1 MLKEFKKF
9 ISRGNVLDLAV
20 GVIIGGA
27 FSSIVTSLVN
37 NIFTPIIGLILGGVD
52 FSNLSIKF
60 RDTSINYGLFLQSVF
75 DFLIVSFCIFI
86 FIKTINKLFKKEKK
100 EEVNNYLNKYKKFMT
115 KDIYI
120 TSNMYDTFTNKY
132 KYLYD
137 CLDKNTCEYK
147 NILKIINDKNKLLR
161 KHNRKYVD
169 NKLIKY
175 KFYFDNMFNDI
186 NKNIILD
193 KSQREAIICD
203 EDNLLVLSG
212 AGSGK
217 TTTIS
222 AKVKYLIDV
231 KNIKPDKICVI
242 TFTKKAKEELDY
254 KINKIFNSNVDIY
267 TFHSLGLKIIKYYY
281 KNKDID
287 IIDEKGQYKIICDY
301 IKNNLFKDKDK
312 FSLFF
317 EAFKNKTSFSE
328 EYKLFDNYY
337 DYHNYMYKRKYINSN
352 TTMDNYIKE
361 QAKRR
366 RNYLKTLNGE
376 YCKSKEEVDIANFLY
391 LNNIDYQYEKSYK
404 KLDNL
409 KIYKPDFYIEQNN
422 NFNYIEHFGIDKVNK
437 TNNHYTKEELT
448 NYLKN
453 MKLKEK
459 YHCDEKIEDLF
470 IITYSKVLGKRNYLS
485 VLKDS
490 LIKKGYVLS
499 KKDNN
504 LVYERLKDTSEDRYI
519 NNFVNRIVIPFISY
533 FKRSN
538 YKLDDFKNIKTDNDL
553 LNKQIRVISDI
564 YLNYESK
571 LREKN
576 LIDFEDMINISYKV
590 MPYIKEKNLGVDYKY
605 IIIDEY
611 QDVSMQRFNLT
622 KRIEELFKSKIIA
635 FGDDY
640 QTIFGFSGSRIDL
653 MTEFRNYL
661 SDAKQIPIPNVYR
674 NSQELID
681 VATKFINKNSKQ
693 IKKKLISNKRLINPI
708 ELYIYND
715 SNYIN
720 TNINKSIILS
730 NILDKIYL
738 SNNKSNVLLLERYN
752 NDIDTILNNNL
763 FIRKNHENIIYKKHE
778 DMKIDYLTIHKSKG
792 LEYDNCILINAIDDK
807 YGFPS
812 KIEDE
817 EIIKL
822 LKPKIEENIFYPEE
836 RRLFYVAMTRTK
848 NKLYILVP
856 KSKTSSFIREIES
869 DKNVLIKK

>member
-1 MLKEFKKF
+1 MNK
-9 ISRGNVLDLAV
+9 D
-20 GVIIGGA
+20 
-27 FSSIVTSLVN
+27 
-37 NIFTPIIGLILGGVD
+37 IL
-52 FSNLSIKF
+52 L
-60 RDTSINYGLFLQSVF
+60 
-75 DFLIVSFCIFI
+75 
-86 FIKTINKLFKKEKK
+86 
-100 EEVNNYLNKYKKFMT
+100 EEVNNYLEKYKKFMT

-175 KFYFDNMFNDI
+175 KPYFDNMFNDI

-222 AKVKYLIDV
+222 AKVKYLIDI
-231 KNIKPDKICVI
+231 KNVKPDKICVI

-254 KINKIFNSNVDIY
+254 KINKLFNANVDIY

-301 IKNNLFKDKDK
+301 IKNNLFKNKEK
-312 FSLFF
+312 FNLFF

-391 LNNIDYQYEKSYK
+391 LNNIDYQYEKGYK

-422 NFNYIEHFGIDKVNK
+422 NYNYIEHFGIDKINE

-453 MKLKEK
+453 MKLKEN
-459 YHCDEKIEDLF
+459 YHKKEKIEDLF
-470 IITYSKVLGKRNYLS
+470 IITYSKVLGKKNYLS

-499 KKDNN
+499 KKDND
-504 LVYERLKDTSEDRYI
+504 LVYERLKDTSEDKYI

-538 YKLDDFKNIKTDNDL
+538 YKLEEFMKIKTDNDL
-553 LNKQIRVISDI
+553 LNKQISVISDI

-653 MTEFRNYL
+653 MTEFKNYL
-661 SDAKQIPIPNVYR
+661 TDAKQIPIPNVYR

-752 NDIDTILNNNL
+752 NDIDTILNHEL
-763 FIRKNHENIIYKKHE
+763 FIRKNHESIIYKKHE

-869 DKNVLIKK
+869 DKNVLVKK

>member
-1 MLKEFKKF
+1 MNKD
-9 ISRGNVLDLAV
+9 I
-20 GVIIGGA
+20 
-27 FSSIVTSLVN
+27 
-37 NIFTPIIGLILGGVD
+37 LI
-52 FSNLSIKF
+52 
-60 RDTSINYGLFLQSVF
+60 
-75 DFLIVSFCIFI
+75 
-86 FIKTINKLFKKEKK
+86 

-175 KFYFDNMFNDI
+175 KSYFDNMFNDI

-422 NFNYIEHFGIDKVNK
+422 NYNYIEHFGIDKVNK

-538 YKLDDFKNIKTDNDL
+538 YKLEDFKNIKTDNDL

-640 QTIFGFSGSRIDL
+640 QSIFGFSGSRIDL
-653 MTEFRNYL
+653 MTEFKNYL

-763 FIRKNHENIIYKKHE
+763 FIRKNHENIIYKKRE

>member
-1 MLKEFKKF
+1 MNKD
-9 ISRGNVLDLAV
+9 I
-20 GVIIGGA
+20 
-27 FSSIVTSLVN
+27 
-37 NIFTPIIGLILGGVD
+37 LI
-52 FSNLSIKF
+52 
-60 RDTSINYGLFLQSVF
+60 
-75 DFLIVSFCIFI
+75 
-86 FIKTINKLFKKEKK
+86 

-175 KFYFDNMFNDI
+175 KSYFDNMFNDI

-391 LNNIDYQYEKSYK
+391 LNNIDYQYEKNYK

-422 NFNYIEHFGIDKVNK
+422 NYNYIEHFGIDKVNK

-538 YKLDDFKNIKTDNDL
+538 YKLEDFKNIKTDNDL
-553 LNKQIRVISDI
+553 LNKQISVISDI

>member
-1 MLKEFKKF
+1 MNKD
-9 ISRGNVLDLAV
+9 I
-20 GVIIGGA
+20 
-27 FSSIVTSLVN
+27 
-37 NIFTPIIGLILGGVD
+37 LI
-52 FSNLSIKF
+52 
-60 RDTSINYGLFLQSVF
+60 
-75 DFLIVSFCIFI
+75 
-86 FIKTINKLFKKEKK
+86 

-352 TTMDNYIKE
+352 TKMDNYIKE

-422 NFNYIEHFGIDKVNK
+422 NYNYIEHFGIDKVNK

-553 LNKQIRVISDI
+553 LNKQISVISDI

>member
-1 MLKEFKKF
+1 MNK
-9 ISRGNVLDLAV
+9 D
-20 GVIIGGA
+20 
-27 FSSIVTSLVN
+27 
-37 NIFTPIIGLILGGVD
+37 IL
-52 FSNLSIKF
+52 L
-60 RDTSINYGLFLQSVF
+60 
-75 DFLIVSFCIFI
+75 
-86 FIKTINKLFKKEKK
+86 
-100 EEVNNYLNKYKKFMT
+100 EEVNNYLEKYKKFMT

-137 CLDKNTCEYK
+137 YLDKNTCEYK

-175 KFYFDNMFNDI
+175 KPYFDNMFNDI

-222 AKVKYLIDV
+222 AKVKYLIDI
-231 KNIKPDKICVI
+231 KNVKPDKICVI

-254 KINKIFNSNVDIY
+254 KINKLFNANVDIY

-301 IKNNLFKDKDK
+301 IKNNLFKNKEK
-312 FSLFF
+312 FNLFF

-422 NFNYIEHFGIDKVNK
+422 NYNYIEHFGIDKVNK

-553 LNKQIRVISDI
+553 LNKQIKVISDI

-576 LIDFEDMINISYKV
+576 LIDFEDMVNISYKV
-590 MPYIKEKNLGVDYKY
+590 MPYVKEKNLGVDYKY

-653 MTEFRNYL
+653 MTEFKNYL
-661 SDAKQIPIPNVYR
+661 TDAKQIPIPNVYR

-693 IKKKLISNKRLINPI
+693 IKKKLISNKRLIGPI

-752 NDIDTILNNNL
+752 NDIDTILNHEL
-763 FIRKNHENIIYKKHE
+763 FIRKNHESIIYKKHE

-869 DKNVLIKK
+869 DKNVLVKK

>member
-1 MLKEFKKF
+1 MNK
-9 ISRGNVLDLAV
+9 D
-20 GVIIGGA
+20 
-27 FSSIVTSLVN
+27 
-37 NIFTPIIGLILGGVD
+37 IL
-52 FSNLSIKF
+52 L
-60 RDTSINYGLFLQSVF
+60 
-75 DFLIVSFCIFI
+75 
-86 FIKTINKLFKKEKK
+86 
-100 EEVNNYLNKYKKFMT
+100 EEVNNYLEKYKKFMT

-175 KFYFDNMFNDI
+175 KPYFDNMFNDI

-222 AKVKYLIDV
+222 AKVKYLIDI
-231 KNIKPDKICVI
+231 KNVKPDKICVI

-254 KINKIFNSNVDIY
+254 KINKLFNANVDIY

-301 IKNNLFKDKDK
+301 IKNNLFKNKEK
-312 FSLFF
+312 FNLFF

-422 NFNYIEHFGIDKVNK
+422 NYNYIEHFGIDKVNK

-504 LVYERLKDTSEDRYI
+504 LVYERLKDTSEDKYI

-538 YKLDDFKNIKTDNDL
+538 YKLEEFMKIKTDNDL
-553 LNKQIRVISDI
+553 LNKQIKVISDI

-576 LIDFEDMINISYKV
+576 LIDFEDMVNISYKV
-590 MPYIKEKNLGVDYKY
+590 MPYVKEKNLGVDYKY

-653 MTEFRNYL
+653 MTEFKNYL

>member
-1 MLKEFKKF
+1 MNKD
-9 ISRGNVLDLAV
+9 I
-20 GVIIGGA
+20 
-27 FSSIVTSLVN
+27 
-37 NIFTPIIGLILGGVD
+37 LI
-52 FSNLSIKF
+52 
-60 RDTSINYGLFLQSVF
+60 
-75 DFLIVSFCIFI
+75 
-86 FIKTINKLFKKEKK
+86 

-186 NKNIILD
+186 DKNIILD

-281 KNKDID
+281 KNKDTD

-422 NFNYIEHFGIDKVNK
+422 NYNYIEHFGIDKVNK

>member
-1 MLKEFKKF
+1 MNK
-9 ISRGNVLDLAV
+9 D
-20 GVIIGGA
+20 
-27 FSSIVTSLVN
+27 
-37 NIFTPIIGLILGGVD
+37 IL
-52 FSNLSIKF
+52 L
-60 RDTSINYGLFLQSVF
+60 
-75 DFLIVSFCIFI
+75 
-86 FIKTINKLFKKEKK
+86 
-100 EEVNNYLNKYKKFMT
+100 EEVNNYLEKYKKFMT

-137 CLDKNTCEYK
+137 YLDKNTCEYK

-175 KFYFDNMFNDI
+175 KSYFDNMFNDI

-222 AKVKYLIDV
+222 AKVKYLIDI
-231 KNIKPDKICVI
+231 KNVKPDKICVI

-254 KINKIFNSNVDIY
+254 KINKLFNANVDIY

-301 IKNNLFKDKDK
+301 IKNNLFKNKEK
-312 FSLFF
+312 FNLFF

-361 QAKRR
+361 QTKRR
-366 RNYLKTLNGE
+366 RNYFRTLNGE

-391 LNNIDYQYEKSYK
+391 LNNINYQYEKSYK

-422 NFNYIEHFGIDKVNK
+422 NYNYIEHFGIDKINE

-453 MKLKEK
+453 MKLKEN
-459 YHCDEKIEDLF
+459 YHKKEKIEDLF
-470 IITYSKVLGKRNYLS
+470 IITYSKVLGKKNYLS

-499 KKDNN
+499 KKDND
-504 LVYERLKDTSEDRYI
+504 LVYERLKDTSEDKYI

-538 YKLDDFKNIKTDNDL
+538 YKLEEFMKIKTDNDL
-553 LNKQIRVISDI
+553 LNKQIKVISDI

-576 LIDFEDMINISYKV
+576 LIDFEDMVNISYKV
-590 MPYIKEKNLGVDYKY
+590 MPYVKEKNLGVDYKY

-653 MTEFRNYL
+653 MTEFKNYL
-661 SDAKQIPIPNVYR
+661 TDAKQIPIPNVYR

-693 IKKKLISNKRLINPI
+693 IKKKLISNKRLIGPI

-715 SNYIN
+715 SNHLN

-752 NDIDTILNNNL
+752 NDIDTILNHEL
-763 FIRKNHENIIYKKHE
+763 FIRKNHESIIYKKHE

>member
-1 MLKEFKKF
+1 MNK
-9 ISRGNVLDLAV
+9 D
-20 GVIIGGA
+20 
-27 FSSIVTSLVN
+27 
-37 NIFTPIIGLILGGVD
+37 IL
-52 FSNLSIKF
+52 L
-60 RDTSINYGLFLQSVF
+60 
-75 DFLIVSFCIFI
+75 
-86 FIKTINKLFKKEKK
+86 
-100 EEVNNYLNKYKKFMT
+100 EEVNNYLEKYKKFMT

-137 CLDKNTCEYK
+137 YLDKNTCEYK

-175 KFYFDNMFNDI
+175 KPYFDNMFNDI

-222 AKVKYLIDV
+222 AKVKYLIDI
-231 KNIKPDKICVI
+231 KNVKPDKICVI

-254 KINKIFNSNVDIY
+254 KINKLFNANVDIY

-301 IKNNLFKDKDK
+301 IKNNLFKNKEK
-312 FSLFF
+312 FNLFF

-422 NFNYIEHFGIDKVNK
+422 NYNYIEHFGIDKVNK

-499 KKDNN
+499 KKDIN

-553 LNKQIRVISDI
+553 LNKQIKVISDI

-576 LIDFEDMINISYKV
+576 LIDFEDMVNISYKV
-590 MPYIKEKNLGVDYKY
+590 MPYVKEKNLGVDYKY

-653 MTEFRNYL
+653 MTEFKNYL
-661 SDAKQIPIPNVYR
+661 TDAKQIPIPNVYR

-693 IKKKLISNKRLINPI
+693 IKKKLISNKRLIGPI

-715 SNYIN
+715 SNHLN

-752 NDIDTILNNNL
+752 NDIDTILNHEL
-763 FIRKNHENIIYKKHE
+763 FIRKNHESIIYKKHE

-869 DKNVLIKK
+869 DKNVLVKK

>member
-1 MLKEFKKF
+1 MNK
-9 ISRGNVLDLAV
+9 D
-20 GVIIGGA
+20 
-27 FSSIVTSLVN
+27 
-37 NIFTPIIGLILGGVD
+37 ILM
-52 FSNLSIKF
+52 
-60 RDTSINYGLFLQSVF
+60 
-75 DFLIVSFCIFI
+75 
-86 FIKTINKLFKKEKK
+86 
-100 EEVNNYLNKYKKFMT
+100 EEVNNYLDKYKKFMT

-137 CLDKNTCEYK
+137 CLDKNTNEYK

-175 KFYFDNMFNDI
+175 NFYFDNMFNDI

-222 AKVKYLIDV
+222 AKVKYLIDI

-366 RNYLKTLNGE
+366 RNYFRTLNGE

-391 LNNIDYQYEKSYK
+391 LNNIYYQYEKSYK

-422 NFNYIEHFGIDKVNK
+422 NYNYIEHFGIDKVSK

-499 KKDNN
+499 KKDND

-538 YKLDDFKNIKTDNDL
+538 YKLEDFMNTKTDNDL

-576 LIDFEDMINISYKV
+576 LIDFEDMVNISYKV
-590 MPYIKEKNLGVDYKY
+590 MPYVKEKNLGVDYKY

-653 MTEFRNYL
+653 MTEFKNYL

-693 IKKKLISNKRLINPI
+693 IKKKLISKKRLINPI

-763 FIRKNHENIIYKKHE
+763 FIRKNHESIIYKKHE

-856 KSKTSSFIREIES
+856 KSKTSSFIKEIES

>member
-1 MLKEFKKF
+1 MNKD
-9 ISRGNVLDLAV
+9 I
-20 GVIIGGA
+20 
-27 FSSIVTSLVN
+27 
-37 NIFTPIIGLILGGVD
+37 LI
-52 FSNLSIKF
+52 
-60 RDTSINYGLFLQSVF
+60 
-75 DFLIVSFCIFI
+75 
-86 FIKTINKLFKKEKK
+86 

-175 KFYFDNMFNDI
+175 KSYFDNMFNDI

-422 NFNYIEHFGIDKVNK
+422 NYNYIEHFGIDKVNK

-553 LNKQIRVISDI
+553 LNKQISVISDI

-622 KRIEELFKSKIIA
+622 KRIEKLFKSKIIA

>member
-1 MLKEFKKF
+1 MNK
-9 ISRGNVLDLAV
+9 D
-20 GVIIGGA
+20 
-27 FSSIVTSLVN
+27 
-37 NIFTPIIGLILGGVD
+37 IL
-52 FSNLSIKF
+52 L
-60 RDTSINYGLFLQSVF
+60 
-75 DFLIVSFCIFI
+75 
-86 FIKTINKLFKKEKK
+86 
-100 EEVNNYLNKYKKFMT
+100 EEVNNYLEKYKKFMT

-137 CLDKNTCEYK
+137 YLDKNTCEYK

-175 KFYFDNMFNDI
+175 KPYFDNMFNDI

-222 AKVKYLIDV
+222 AKVKYLIDI
-231 KNIKPDKICVI
+231 KNVKPDKICVI

-254 KINKIFNSNVDIY
+254 KINKLFNANVDIY

-301 IKNNLFKDKDK
+301 IKNNLFKNKEK
-312 FSLFF
+312 FNLFF

-391 LNNIDYQYEKSYK
+391 LNNIDYQYEKGYK

-422 NFNYIEHFGIDKVNK
+422 NYNYIEHFGIDKINE

-453 MKLKEK
+453 MKLKEN
-459 YHCDEKIEDLF
+459 YHKKEKIEDLF
-470 IITYSKVLGKRNYLS
+470 IITYSKVLGKKNYLS

-499 KKDNN
+499 KKDND
-504 LVYERLKDTSEDRYI
+504 LVYERLKDTSEDKYI

-653 MTEFRNYL
+653 MTEFKNYL
-661 SDAKQIPIPNVYR
+661 TDAKQIPIPNVYR

>member
-1 MLKEFKKF
+1 MNK
-9 ISRGNVLDLAV
+9 D
-20 GVIIGGA
+20 
-27 FSSIVTSLVN
+27 
-37 NIFTPIIGLILGGVD
+37 IL
-52 FSNLSIKF
+52 L
-60 RDTSINYGLFLQSVF
+60 
-75 DFLIVSFCIFI
+75 
-86 FIKTINKLFKKEKK
+86 
-100 EEVNNYLNKYKKFMT
+100 EEVNNYLEKYKKFMT

-137 CLDKNTCEYK
+137 YLDKNTCEYK

-175 KFYFDNMFNDI
+175 KPYFDNMFNDI

-222 AKVKYLIDV
+222 AKVKYLIDI
-231 KNIKPDKICVI
+231 KNVKPDKICVI

-254 KINKIFNSNVDIY
+254 KINKLFNANVDIY

-301 IKNNLFKDKDK
+301 IKNNLFKNKEK
-312 FSLFF
+312 FNLFF

-361 QAKRR
+361 QTKRR
-366 RNYLKTLNGE
+366 RNYFRTLNGE

-391 LNNIDYQYEKSYK
+391 LNNINYQYEKSYK

-422 NFNYIEHFGIDKVNK
+422 NYNYIEHFGIDKINE

-453 MKLKEK
+453 MKLKEN
-459 YHCDEKIEDLF
+459 YHKKEKIEDLF
-470 IITYSKVLGKRNYLS
+470 IITYSKVLGKKNYLS

-499 KKDNN
+499 KKDND
-504 LVYERLKDTSEDRYI
+504 LVYERLKDTSEDKYI

-538 YKLDDFKNIKTDNDL
+538 YKLEEFMKIKTDNDL
-553 LNKQIRVISDI
+553 LNKQIKVISDI

-576 LIDFEDMINISYKV
+576 LIDFEDMVNISYKV
-590 MPYIKEKNLGVDYKY
+590 MPYVKEKNLGVDYKY

-653 MTEFRNYL
+653 MTEFKNYL
-661 SDAKQIPIPNVYR
+661 TDAKQIPIPNVYR

-693 IKKKLISNKRLINPI
+693 IKKKLISNKRLIGPI

>member
-1 MLKEFKKF
+1 MNKD
-9 ISRGNVLDLAV
+9 I
-20 GVIIGGA
+20 
-27 FSSIVTSLVN
+27 
-37 NIFTPIIGLILGGVD
+37 LI
-52 FSNLSIKF
+52 
-60 RDTSINYGLFLQSVF
+60 
-75 DFLIVSFCIFI
+75 
-86 FIKTINKLFKKEKK
+86 

-137 CLDKNTCEYK
+137 CLDKNTCEHK

-422 NFNYIEHFGIDKVNK
+422 NYNYIEHFGIDKVNK

-553 LNKQIRVISDI
+553 LNKQISVISDI

>member
-1 MLKEFKKF
+1 MNK
-9 ISRGNVLDLAV
+9 D
-20 GVIIGGA
+20 
-27 FSSIVTSLVN
+27 
-37 NIFTPIIGLILGGVD
+37 IL
-52 FSNLSIKF
+52 L
-60 RDTSINYGLFLQSVF
+60 
-75 DFLIVSFCIFI
+75 
-86 FIKTINKLFKKEKK
+86 
-100 EEVNNYLNKYKKFMT
+100 EEVNNYLEKYKKFMT

-137 CLDKNTCEYK
+137 YLDKNTCEYK

-175 KFYFDNMFNDI
+175 KPYFDNMFNDI

-222 AKVKYLIDV
+222 AKVKYLIDI
-231 KNIKPDKICVI
+231 KNVKPDKICVI

-254 KINKIFNSNVDIY
+254 KINKLFNANVDIY

-301 IKNNLFKDKDK
+301 IKNNLFKNKEK
-312 FSLFF
+312 FNLFF

-422 NFNYIEHFGIDKVNK
+422 NYNYIEHFGIDKINE

-453 MKLKEK
+453 MKLKEN
-459 YHCDEKIEDLF
+459 YHKKEKIEDLF
-470 IITYSKVLGKRNYLS
+470 IITYSKVLGKKNYLS

-499 KKDNN
+499 KKDND
-504 LVYERLKDTSEDRYI
+504 LVYERLKDTSEDKYI

-538 YKLDDFKNIKTDNDL
+538 YKLEEFMKIKTDNDL
-553 LNKQIRVISDI
+553 LNKQISVISDI

-653 MTEFRNYL
+653 MTEFKNYL
-661 SDAKQIPIPNVYR
+661 TDAKQIPIPNVYR

>member
-1 MLKEFKKF
+1 MNKD
-9 ISRGNVLDLAV
+9 I
-20 GVIIGGA
+20 
-27 FSSIVTSLVN
+27 
-37 NIFTPIIGLILGGVD
+37 LI
-52 FSNLSIKF
+52 
-60 RDTSINYGLFLQSVF
+60 
-75 DFLIVSFCIFI
+75 
-86 FIKTINKLFKKEKK
+86 

-281 KNKDID
+281 KNKDTD

-422 NFNYIEHFGIDKVNK
+422 NYNYIEHFGIDKVNK

-538 YKLDDFKNIKTDNDL
+538 YKLEDFKNIKTDNDL

>member
-1 MLKEFKKF
+1 MNKD
-9 ISRGNVLDLAV
+9 I
-20 GVIIGGA
+20 
-27 FSSIVTSLVN
+27 
-37 NIFTPIIGLILGGVD
+37 LI
-52 FSNLSIKF
+52 
-60 RDTSINYGLFLQSVF
+60 
-75 DFLIVSFCIFI
+75 
-86 FIKTINKLFKKEKK
+86 

-422 NFNYIEHFGIDKVNK
+422 NYNYIEHFGIDKVNK

-571 LREKN
+571 LRAKN

>member
-1 MLKEFKKF
+1 MNK
-9 ISRGNVLDLAV
+9 D
-20 GVIIGGA
+20 
-27 FSSIVTSLVN
+27 
-37 NIFTPIIGLILGGVD
+37 IL
-52 FSNLSIKF
+52 L
-60 RDTSINYGLFLQSVF
+60 
-75 DFLIVSFCIFI
+75 
-86 FIKTINKLFKKEKK
+86 
-100 EEVNNYLNKYKKFMT
+100 EEVNNYLEKYKKFMT

-137 CLDKNTCEYK
+137 YLDKNTCEYK

-175 KFYFDNMFNDI
+175 KPYFDNMFNDI

-222 AKVKYLIDV
+222 AKVKYLIDI
-231 KNIKPDKICVI
+231 KNVKPDKICVI

-254 KINKIFNSNVDIY
+254 KINKLFNANVDIY

-301 IKNNLFKDKDK
+301 IKNNLFKNKEK
-312 FSLFF
+312 FNLFF

-361 QAKRR
+361 QTKRR
-366 RNYLKTLNGE
+366 RNYFRTLNGE

-391 LNNIDYQYEKSYK
+391 LNNIDYQYEKGYK

-422 NFNYIEHFGIDKVNK
+422 NYNYIEHFGIDKINE

-453 MKLKEK
+453 MKLKEN
-459 YHCDEKIEDLF
+459 YHKKEKIEDLF
-470 IITYSKVLGKRNYLS
+470 IITYSKVLGKKNYLS

-499 KKDNN
+499 KKDND
-504 LVYERLKDTSEDRYI
+504 LVYERLKDTSEDKYI

-538 YKLDDFKNIKTDNDL
+538 YKLEEFMKIKTDNDL
-553 LNKQIRVISDI
+553 LNKQIKVISDI

-576 LIDFEDMINISYKV
+576 LIDFEDMVNISYKV
-590 MPYIKEKNLGVDYKY
+590 MPYVKEKNLGVDYKY

-653 MTEFRNYL
+653 MTEFKNYL
-661 SDAKQIPIPNVYR
+661 TDAKQIPIPNVYR

-693 IKKKLISNKRLINPI
+693 IKKKLISNKRLIGPI

-752 NDIDTILNNNL
+752 NDIDTILNHEL
-763 FIRKNHENIIYKKHE
+763 FIRKNHESIIYKKHE

>member
-1 MLKEFKKF
+1 MNKD
-9 ISRGNVLDLAV
+9 I
-20 GVIIGGA
+20 
-27 FSSIVTSLVN
+27 
-37 NIFTPIIGLILGGVD
+37 LI
-52 FSNLSIKF
+52 
-60 RDTSINYGLFLQSVF
+60 
-75 DFLIVSFCIFI
+75 
-86 FIKTINKLFKKEKK
+86 

-193 KSQREAIICD
+193 KSQREAINCD
-203 EDNLLVLSG
+203 EDYLLVLSG

-422 NFNYIEHFGIDKVNK
+422 NYNYIEHFGIDKVNK

-553 LNKQIRVISDI
+553 LNKQISVISDI

-590 MPYIKEKNLGVDYKY
+590 MPYIIEKNLGVDYKY

>member
-1 MLKEFKKF
+1 MNK
-9 ISRGNVLDLAV
+9 D
-20 GVIIGGA
+20 
-27 FSSIVTSLVN
+27 
-37 NIFTPIIGLILGGVD
+37 IL
-52 FSNLSIKF
+52 L
-60 RDTSINYGLFLQSVF
+60 
-75 DFLIVSFCIFI
+75 
-86 FIKTINKLFKKEKK
+86 
-100 EEVNNYLNKYKKFMT
+100 EEVNNYLEKYKKFMT

-175 KFYFDNMFNDI
+175 KSYFDNMFNDI

-193 KSQREAIICD
+193 KCQREAIICD

-222 AKVKYLIDV
+222 AKVKYLIDI
-231 KNIKPDKICVI
+231 KNVKPDKICVI

-254 KINKIFNSNVDIY
+254 KINKLFNANVDIY

-301 IKNNLFKDKDK
+301 IKNNLFKNKEK
-312 FSLFF
+312 FNLFF

-391 LNNIDYQYEKSYK
+391 LNNIDYQYEKGYK

-422 NFNYIEHFGIDKVNK
+422 NYNYIEHFGIDKINE

-453 MKLKEK
+453 MKLKEN
-459 YHCDEKIEDLF
+459 YHKKEKIEDLF
-470 IITYSKVLGKRNYLS
+470 IITYSKVLGKKNYLS

-499 KKDNN
+499 KKDND
-504 LVYERLKDTSEDRYI
+504 LVYERLKDTSEDKYI

-538 YKLDDFKNIKTDNDL
+538 YKLEEFMKIKTDNDL
-553 LNKQIRVISDI
+553 LNKQIKVISDI

-576 LIDFEDMINISYKV
+576 LIDFEDMVNISYKV
-590 MPYIKEKNLGVDYKY
+590 MPYVKEKNLGVDYKY

-653 MTEFRNYL
+653 MTEFKNYL
-661 SDAKQIPIPNVYR
+661 TDAKQIPIPNVYR

-693 IKKKLISNKRLINPI
+693 IKKKLISNKRLIGPI

-869 DKNVLIKK
+869 DKNVLVKK

>member
-1 MLKEFKKF
+1 MNKD
-9 ISRGNVLDLAV
+9 I
-20 GVIIGGA
+20 
-27 FSSIVTSLVN
+27 
-37 NIFTPIIGLILGGVD
+37 LI
-52 FSNLSIKF
+52 
-60 RDTSINYGLFLQSVF
+60 
-75 DFLIVSFCIFI
+75 
-86 FIKTINKLFKKEKK
+86 
-100 EEVNNYLNKYKKFMT
+100 EEVNNYLNKYKRFMT

-422 NFNYIEHFGIDKVNK
+422 NYNYIEHFGIDEVNK

>member
-1 MLKEFKKF
+1 MNK
-9 ISRGNVLDLAV
+9 D
-20 GVIIGGA
+20 
-27 FSSIVTSLVN
+27 
-37 NIFTPIIGLILGGVD
+37 ILM
-52 FSNLSIKF
+52 
-60 RDTSINYGLFLQSVF
+60 
-75 DFLIVSFCIFI
+75 
-86 FIKTINKLFKKEKK
+86 

-175 KFYFDNMFNDI
+175 KSYFDNMFSDI

-222 AKVKYLIDV
+222 AKVKYLIDI

-422 NFNYIEHFGIDKVNK
+422 NYNYIEHFGIDKVNK

-504 LVYERLKDTSEDRYI
+504 LVYERLKDTIEDRYI

-720 TNINKSIILS
+720 TNINKS
-730 NILDKIYL
+730 
-738 SNNKSNVLLLERYN
+738 NVLLLERYN